1 MSTSNIPPGHQT
13 PQVQPQS
20 EQARQNKQ
28 PKISGQEPNSTGQSG
43 TIASKDKTARTE
55 DFAQQQIRQEQ
66 KEDQKE
72 REERQRQDLE
82 GKIVVLN
89 FWATWC
95 APCLRLIPDAKDLY
109 ESHSRRDL
117 LLLGVN
123 LDTGG
128 NRALRRWLK
137 LNRHNVTWPQ
147 LFNRRGFNGALPRAY
162 EIKDVPAILIFDRQ
176 GNLTYRCNS
185 APCTREAVRRLM
197 DKNQ

>member
-82 GKIVVLN
+82 ELKA
-89 FWATWC
+89 ATNEFLAQFNVQIDFTKDHDYETLVC
-95 APCLRLIPDAKDLY
+95 QVKELQTEEVIRQIPPEVMLRVARNI
-109 ESHSRRDL
+109 EEMSGIL
-117 LLLGVN
+117 L
-123 LDTGG
+123 DE
-128 NRALRRWLK
+128 W
-137 LNRHNVTWPQ
+137 
-147 LFNRRGFNGALPRAY
+147 
-162 EIKDVPAILIFDRQ
+162 
-176 GNLTYRCNS
+176 S
-185 APCTREAVRRLM
+185 
-197 DKNQ
+197 